1 MKYNVISNENVLH
14 AVYQAVYTETFNR
27 LVARSMEEN
36 SRLWDVG
43 PYKRPRNGGVSRPGN
58 SSRKKELHAIAK
70 VAHETAQSA
79 MLGAAPDYLDQNP
92 LGHIEVA

>member
-1 MKYNVISNENVLH
+1 MSDNALR
-14 AVYQAVYTETFNR
+14 AVYQAVYIETFNR
-27 LVARSMEEN
+27 LVARSMEKN
-36 SRLWDVG
+36 PHLWDVG
-43 PYKRPRNGGVSRPGN
+43 PNLKQPRNGGVVKYCN

-79 MLGAAPDYLDQNP
+79 MLGAAPNYLDHNH

>member
-1 MKYNVISNENVLH
+1 MSDNALR
-14 AVYQAVYTETFNR
+14 AVYQAVYIETFNR
-27 LVARSMEEN
+27 LVARSIEKN
-36 SRLWDVG
+36 PHLWNVG

-79 MLGAAPDYLDQNP
+79 MLGAAPNYLDHNH